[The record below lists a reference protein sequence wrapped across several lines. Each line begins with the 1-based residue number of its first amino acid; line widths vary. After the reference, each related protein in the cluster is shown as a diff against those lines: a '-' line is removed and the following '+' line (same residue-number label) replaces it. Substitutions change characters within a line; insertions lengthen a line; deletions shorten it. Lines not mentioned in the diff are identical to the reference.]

1 MLKLTYRNDMFIIHL
16 RRWGKKMKNILET
29 RFLFKECKKCPVK
42 TNNQERSQIINP
54 CQNCIEAGRAMP
66 PPIIQVVY
74 KN

>member
-1 MLKLTYRNDMFIIHL
+1 
-16 RRWGKKMKNILET
+16 MKNILET

-54 CQNCIEAGRAMP
+54 CQNCIEAGRAVP